1 MNTKCLQTLQRCFI
15 TAVLFGFS
23 LGVWAQPNV
32 LFIAL
37 DDLNN
42 MVGFLS
48 GYPGVKTPH
57 MDRLAG
63 MGVSFTNAHCA
74 APSCNP
80 SRVSVMTGRYP
91 SSTGI
96 YENQVDWRRFPE
108 VFALQTIPETFRKNG
123 YKVIGGGKLYHAH
136 SLNNRAYKGFLD
148 SEPWD
153 AYFPSKEAQMAREVK
168 PAAWPVNGIKRF
180 YNGHFDWAPL
190 DIEDDAMAD
199 GKLIQWAEEQL
210 SRKHEK
216 PLFIGVGIYRPHVPW
231 WSPKKYFD
239 GHPLEEIVLP
249 SVPENDFEDI
259 PPAGN
264 QWARKHWQAWVAENN
279 QWKKAVQG
287 YLASMT
293 FADAMV
299 GRLMDALENGPLAEN
314 TIIVLW
320 SDHGYHLGHKQHWEK
335 FTLWNQSTQVPL
347 IFVDP
352 RNGVA
357 GAATDQPASLVD
369 IFPTLVDLCDL
380 KDAPRLDGQSLLPLM
395 RNPALKTG
403 RGVLTTHKF
412 RNHSVRTVDWRYIR
426 YADGTEELYNHRDD
440 PNEYRNLAERPEFN
454 AVIDNLASMLPETNA
469 DPKPRTGL

>member
-1 MNTKCLQTLQRCFI
+1 MAVFSLRI
-15 TAVLFGFS
+15 YVIVAVLMGS
-23 LGVWAQPNV
+23 GLVVSAQPNV
-32 LFIAL
+32 LFIAV

-42 MVGFLS
+42 MVGFLG

-57 MDRLAG
+57 MDRLAS
-63 MGVSFTNAHCA
+63 MGVSFSNAHCA
-74 APSCNP
+74 APGCNP

-96 YENQVDWRRFPE
+96 YENQVDWRRFPD
-108 VFALQTIPETFRKNG
+108 VFDLQTLPEIFRKNG

-136 SLNNRAYKGFLD
+136 SLNIRAYTGFFD

-153 AYFPSKEAQMAREVK
+153 EYFPSKEAQMTREVK
-168 PAAWPVNGIKRF
+168 PGTWPMNGIKRF
-180 YNGHFDWAPL
+180 YRGHFDWAPL
-190 DIEDDAMAD
+190 EIEDDDMAD
-199 GKLIQWAEEQL
+199 GKLIRWAEEQL
-210 SRKHEK
+210 SREHEK

-239 GHPLEEIVLP
+239 QHPLEEIVLP
-249 SVPENDFEDI
+249 PVPEDDFEDI
-259 PPAGN
+259 PPTGN
-264 QWARKHWQAWVAENN
+264 EWARKHWQAWVVENN

-299 GRLMDALENGPLAEN
+299 GRLMKALENGPLAEN
-314 TIIVLW
+314 TLIVLW

-335 FTLWNQSTQVPL
+335 FVLWNQATQVPL

-352 RNGVA
+352 RHGTA
-357 GAATDQPASLVD
+357 GAVTNQPASLVD
-369 IFPTLVDLCDL
+369 IYPTLVDLCDL
-380 KDAPRLDGQSLLPLM
+380 KDAPRLDGQSLLPLI

-403 RGVLTTHKF
+403 RAVLTTHKF
-412 RNHSVRTVDWRYIR
+412 RNHSVRTVDWHYIR
-426 YADGTEELYNHRDD
+426 YADGSEELYNPQND
-440 PNEYRNLAERPEFN
+440 PDEFRNLAELPEFS
-454 AVIDNLASMLPETNA
+454 AVKQNLSGMLPDTNA